1 MLDRPLVFLDVE
13 TTGATANLDRITEIG
28 LVEVDHGRL
37 VGEWSSLVNPL
48 IHIPSEIQDLTG
60 ISDRMVADAP
70 RFDQLAP
77 ELYARLEGK
86 VLVAHNARFD
96 YGFLRHE
103 FRRAGYRYVASV
115 LCTVRLSRRLYP
127 HERRHNLDSLIER
140 HGLTCEDRHRALA
153 DARVLWQFTQ
163 KVHDHFAADT
173 IRGEVEKLLRP
184 PELPPGLEPDAC
196 EDIPESAGV
205 YVFYGER
212 DVPLYLGK
220 SSNMRIRVLAHLA
233 GEARRDKEIA
243 RQVRRIDW
251 TQTAGEFGAAIREAA
266 LLRQIQPLYIR
277 KMRSGETL
285 AFRWNPLDGPMRP
298 TLVEVSAVDFA
309 DSQDLFGLFRSK
321 AVANNALRGLADEH
335 GLCLIALG
343 LDSGKG
349 PCYNYPLKRC
359 RGLCAGKET
368 ERAHTARLAAALAPL
383 RIQQWPFKGSIA
395 IRETDPFTGRTQAY
409 IFDRWIC
416 LGSADT
422 DGNISDI
429 LDSRIEPAFDLDT
442 YKMLRR
448 ILSHPPR
455 GTQVIEFPHRTQAK

>member
-1 MLDRPLVFLDVE
+1 MLDRSLVFLDVE
-13 TTGATANLDRITEIG
+13 TTGATASLDRITEIG

-48 IHIPSEIQDLTG
+48 RHIPSEIQDLTG
-60 ISDRMVADAP
+60 ISDQMVAGAP

-86 VLVAHNARFD
+86 ILVAHNARFD

-140 HGLTCEDRHRALA
+140 HGLSCMDRHRALA

-163 KVHDHFAADT
+163 KIHDHFAAET
-173 IRGEVEKLLRP
+173 IRGEVEQLLRP
-184 PELPPGLEPDAC
+184 PALPAGLEPDAC

-212 DVPLYLGK
+212 DVPLYLGNT
-220 SSNMRIRVLAHLA
+220 SNLRTRVLAHLG

-266 LLRQIQPLYIR
+266 LLRQIQPLYNR
-277 KMRSGETL
+277 KPRSGETL
-285 AFRWNPLDGPMRP
+285 AFRWNPLDGPKRP

-309 DSQDLFGLFRSK
+309 DQQDLFGLFRSR
-321 AVANNALRGLADEH
+321 AVASNALRGLAEEH

-383 RIQQWPFKGSIA
+383 RIRLWPFRGRIGV
-395 IRETDPFTGRTQAY
+395 RETDPFTGRSQLH
-409 IFDRWIC
+409 IFDHWAY
-416 LGSADT
+416 LGTADSNADVLET
-422 DGNISDI
+422 
-429 LDSRIEPAFDLDT
+429 LDSRTVPTFDAGT
-442 YKMLRR
+442 YKLLRR
-448 ILSHPPR
+448 LLSHPPGGIQIR
-455 GTQVIEFPHRTQAK
+455 EVRNEGRP